1 MMADPWLNEWM
12 QEFSDKFHAME
23 EYQGQTEFLNEEE
36 LKMFNLAKEFFM
48 ITLGNLFNSKKD

>member
-1 MMADPWLNEWM
+1 M

-48 ITLGNLFNSKKD
+48 ITLGNLFTKK